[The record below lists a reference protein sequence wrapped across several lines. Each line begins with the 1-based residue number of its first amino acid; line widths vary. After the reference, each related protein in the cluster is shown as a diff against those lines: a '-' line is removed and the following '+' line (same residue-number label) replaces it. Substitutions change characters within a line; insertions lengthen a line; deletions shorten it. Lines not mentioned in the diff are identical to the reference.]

1 LFVVSVGWAFWVAT
15 PVTATVVAVV
25 VTAAIV
31 TWWLAGLGRVRVE
44 VDDVALY
51 AGRAVLPRDV
61 VGSVDVLDHEATRR
75 VLGPDADARAFLVT
89 RPYVRGAV
97 KVEVADAADPTP
109 YWIVSSRAPEQL
121 ASSLR
126 RRGVPD

>member
-1 LFVVSVGWAFWVAT
+1 
-15 PVTATVVAVV
+15 
-25 VTAAIV
+25 
-31 TWWLAGLGRVRVE
+31 
-44 VDDVALY
+44 
-51 AGRAVLPRDV
+51 VLPRDV

-89 RPYVRGAV
+89 RPYVRSAV